1 MNLKTLK
8 TPALVFMAGY
18 GFFYVDHFHKAI
30 LNHGY
35 HLALVAGAVY
45 VVLMINAKASA
56 RNEEQEKTISEIL
69 NRKPMIQQQA
79 VEESHTIN
87 LGQPQ
92 KAKA

>member
-69 NRKPMIQQQA
+69 NRKAITAAP
-79 VEESHTIN
+79 VDHTIN
-87 LGQPQ
+87 VAQPQ